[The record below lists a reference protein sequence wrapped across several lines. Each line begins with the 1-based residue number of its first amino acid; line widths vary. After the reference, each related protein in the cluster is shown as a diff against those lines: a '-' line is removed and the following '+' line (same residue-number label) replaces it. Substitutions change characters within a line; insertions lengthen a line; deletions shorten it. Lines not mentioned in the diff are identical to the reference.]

1 MRRTTPRYAFTLL
14 ALLTV
19 AAASQPAAQQSR
31 QTRTPERGGDVVSIQ
46 FAAVTDAGT
55 PVADL
60 RAEDVKIRLGGRER
74 AVRSLQLVTFD
85 EAGADLGL
93 PPPYGTN
100 ALSKAGRS
108 FIVAIDED
116 SFRPG
121 LEGVLRGAVDGLL
134 ARLGPSDN
142 VALVTMPYG
151 GVKVPF
157 TSDHTRVKLA
167 MSKIVGQAPST
178 ESAAELACRTGRT
191 LEALV
196 AFLDNMGVQ
205 QDPSTMLF
213 VTSALAGPR
222 RTVLQNMRASTD
234 PQGSGMCELMPSL
247 FERVGTAAGAART
260 RFYVI
265 RPADANDKGLQVNR
279 ESSAG
284 SDHPLAGIEHLV
296 GVTEG
301 KLLALTGST
310 GTAMDRVVRENAA
323 YYVASVAAQT
333 SDFSG
338 RAQQLDVDVSRRGVE
353 VRSLPSLTLATD
365 PATANLSR
373 PSLRDMMT
381 TNHVFRDLP
390 LRAGAFAALATEGEK
405 IRVVV
410 IAEPANPGVKLES
423 AVAGLY
429 DPDGKLVAQWTATP
443 EELQRPTVMGAVS
456 VAPGGYRVRVAAID
470 TAGRAGSADHEVVA
484 EVVQS
489 GPLKLSSLV
498 LGLSRQGNFLPRLLF
513 TDEPLALAYVELE
526 GAPSGARVNAAL
538 EIAQTLNGP
547 ALITVPLAIDG
558 SGENRYK
565 ALGSVP
571 IGALPPG
578 DYIARA
584 VVGLEGHPLTRVV
597 RTVRKAAVSTASR

>member
-1 MRRTTPRYAFTLL
+1 MCRHVPRYAL
-14 ALLTV
+14 ALLGLLFI
-19 AAASQPAAQQSR
+19 AAAGQPAAQQSR
-31 QTRTPERGGDVVSIQ
+31 QTRTPERGADLISIQ
-46 FAAVTDAGT
+46 FAAVTGDGS

-60 RAEDVKIRLGGRER
+60 RADEVKIRLGGRER

-85 EAGADLGL
+85 ETGGGVDL
-93 PPPYGTN
+93 PPPFGTN
-100 ALSKAGRS
+100 ATSSSGRS
-108 FIVAIDED
+108 FVVAVDED

-121 LEGVLRGAVDGLL
+121 LEGILRDSVDRLL
-134 ARLGPSDN
+134 GGLGPSDN

-157 TSDHTRVKLA
+157 TSDHTRIKLA
-167 MSKIVGQAPST
+167 MSKIVGQAPANQT
-178 ESAAELACRTGRT
+178 AADLACRTGRT

-196 AFLDNMGVQ
+196 AFLDTMGIQ
-205 QDPSTMLF
+205 EDPSTMLF
-213 VTSALAGPR
+213 ITSALAAPR
-222 RTVLQNMRASTD
+222 RTVMQNMRASTD

-247 FERVGTAAGAART
+247 FARVASAAGAARS

-265 RPADANDKGLQVNR
+265 RPGDANDKGLLVNR
-279 ESSAG
+279 DSPEG

-301 KLLALTGST
+301 KLLALTGNS
-310 GTAMDRVVRENAA
+310 GTAMERVIRENAA
-323 YYVASVAAQT
+323 YYVASVDAQQG
-333 SDFSG
+333 DHSG
-338 RAQQLDVDVSRRGVE
+338 RAQQLDVDVTRRNAE
-353 VRSLPSLTLATD
+353 VRALPSLTLATD
-365 PATANLSR
+365 PATAKLSR

-381 TNHVFRDLP
+381 TTRIFRDLP
-390 LRAGAFAALATEGEK
+390 LRAGAFAALAAEGER

-410 IAEPANPGVKLES
+410 IAEPADPGTRLES

-429 DPDGKLVAQWTATP
+429 DPEGKLVAQWTATA
-443 EELQRPTVMGAVS
+443 EELARPTVMGAVS
-456 VAPGGYRVRVAAID
+456 VPPGGYRVRVAAID
-470 TAGRAGSADHEVVA
+470 SQGRAGTADHEVVA

-498 LGLSRQGNFLPRLLF
+498 LGLSRKGGFLPRLLF

-526 GAPSGARVNAAL
+526 GAPAGARVNAAL

-547 ALITVPLAIDG
+547 AVITVPLAIEITGD
-558 SGENRYK
+558 SRYK

-578 DYIARA
+578 DYVARA

-597 RTVRKAAVSTASR
+597 RTVRKGATATAAR

>member
-1 MRRTTPRYAFTLL
+1 MHRNTPRYAFVLIG
-14 ALLTV
+14 LLTLG
-19 AAASQPAAQQSR
+19 AAGQPSAQQTR
-31 QTRTPERGGDVVSIQ
+31 QTRTPERGADLISVQ
-46 FAAVTDAGT
+46 FAAVTDDGT

-60 RAEDVKIRLGGRER
+60 RAEEVKIRIGGRDR

-85 EAGADLGL
+85 EAGSGIDL
-93 PPPYGTN
+93 PPPFGTN
-100 ALSKAGRS
+100 AISNAGRS
-108 FIVAIDED
+108 FVVAIDED

-121 LEGVLRGAVDGLL
+121 LEGILRDSVDGLL
-134 ARLGPSDN
+134 ARLSPSDN
-142 VALVTMPYG
+142 VTLVTMPYG

-157 TSDHTRVKLA
+157 TTDHTRVKLA
-167 MSKIVGQAPST
+167 MSKVVGHAPANQTASD
-178 ESAAELACRTGRT
+178 LACRTGRT
-191 LEALV
+191 LEALN
-196 AFLDNMGVQ
+196 AFLDTMGVQ
-205 QDPSTMLF
+205 EGPTTMLF
-213 VTSALAGPR
+213 ITAAMAAPR
-222 RTVLQNMRASTD
+222 RTVMRDMRATAD
-234 PQGSGMCELMPSL
+234 PQGSGMCDLPPNL
-247 FERVGTAAGAART
+247 FERVGAGAGAART

-265 RPADANDKGLQVNR
+265 RPGDANDNGLQANR
-279 ESSAG
+279 ESAVG

-323 YYVASVAAQT
+323 YYVASVDAQPG
-333 SDFSG
+333 DHSG
-338 RAQQLDVDVSRRGVE
+338 RSQQLDVNVSRRGAE
-353 VRSLPSLTLATD
+353 VRALPSITLVTD
-365 PATANLSR
+365 PATAKLSR

-381 TNHVFRDLP
+381 TTRVFRDLP

-410 IAEPANPGVKLES
+410 IAEPVETATKLEA

-443 EELQRPTVMGAVS
+443 EDLARPTVMGAVS
-456 VAPGGYRVRVAAID
+456 VPPGGYRVRVAAID
-470 TAGRAGSADHEVVA
+470 AEGRAGTADHEVVA

-498 LGLSRQGNFLPRLLF
+498 LGLSRQGGFLPRLMF
-513 TDEPLALAYVELE
+513 TNEPLALAYVDLE
-526 GAPSGARVNAAL
+526 APAGARLNAAL

-547 ALITVPLAIDG
+547 ALVTVPLAIDATG
-558 SGENRYK
+558 PNRFK

-571 IGALPPG
+571 VGALPPG

-597 RTVRKAAVSTASR
+597 RTVRKAAAATARR